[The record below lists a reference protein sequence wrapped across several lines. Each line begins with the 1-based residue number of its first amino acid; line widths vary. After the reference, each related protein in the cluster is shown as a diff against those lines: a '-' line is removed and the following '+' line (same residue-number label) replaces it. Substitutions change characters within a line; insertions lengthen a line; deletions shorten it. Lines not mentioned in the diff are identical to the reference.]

1 MPWLRAPAPVL
12 VGLLL
17 SACSKGQ
24 VEPTDPGGG
33 GKVCTEMGCIGGLR
47 IELQPNAGWPAGDYT
62 FAFALDG
69 VPVTCKGALPLKA
82 CDAGPSLTCDV
93 PDRVQIGESGCALPP
108 EQHGFAD
115 IQIPSSP
122 AAVDLKI
129 MRGEETIYSGNIA
142 PTYVESRPN
151 GPGCEPVCRG
161 ASAQVALTLP

>member
-1 MPWLRAPAPVL
+1 MPLLRAPVPVL
-12 VGLLL
+12 ALLL
-17 SACSKGQ
+17 LGACSKGQ

-33 GKVCTEMGCIGGLR
+33 GKVCTEIGCIGGLR
-47 IELQPNAGWPAGDYT
+47 IELQPSSGWPAGDYT

-69 VPVTCKGALPLKA
+69 VPVTCKGALPLRA

-122 AAVDLKI
+122 AAVQLEI
-129 MRGEETIYSGNIA
+129 RRGEETIYAGDIT

-161 ASAQVALTLP
+161 ATAQVAIQ